1 MAMNWIGALKLVP
14 WGEVAK
20 NAPAVVNGA
29 RKLMS
34 RATSMSSG
42 GADSR
47 AGEGGARPSSQ
58 EDTVDGMQARIA
70 ALETSNLE
78 LRNEMGASA
87 QLIKELAEQNA
98 NLIGTVESLR
108 KRVAILLGVVVVIGL
123 GVIAVA
129 SFIR

>member
-1 MAMNWIGALKLVP
+1 MNWIGALKLVP

-34 RATSMSSG
+34 RA
-42 GADSR
+42 ASR
-47 AGEGGARPSSQ
+47 SAASANAHNAEDAARPPSQ
-58 EDTVDGMQARIA
+58 QDTLDGVQARITS
-70 ALETSNLE
+70 LEASNLE
-78 LRNEMGASA
+78 LRNEMSASA
-87 QLIKELAEQNA
+87 QLITELAEQNA
-98 NLIGTVESLR
+98 NLIGAVELLR
-108 KRVAILLGVVVVIGL
+108 KRVGILLGVVVVVAL